1 MKGRLSPDRQDEG
14 TWTALPDIGDRAA
27 RGTTRNRSS
36 AVATAGITARYG
48 ARTFISP
55 AQVALPG
62 VTQTHQEDRNR
73 ANRSRSRAS
82 RRARAEIISKR
93 EGAVADRRRS
103 AVPRPGFAGAM
114 FNPAEFSDANFDVKA
129 WVNSACAG
137 CVIAPSQPLSS
148 APRFEETRP
157 RTDRSL
163 TFPPSPLPFP
173 TGARAGR
180 AWRNT

>member
-1 MKGRLSPDRQDEG
+1 MKGRGRRFRISATARREGRRGIVPRRSPRQGSRRD
-14 TWTALPDIGDRAA
+14 TALG
-27 RGTTRNRSS
+27 RSS
-36 AVATAGITARYG
+36 HPR
-48 ARTFISP
+48 RSHWP
-55 AQVALPG
+55 ER
-62 VTQTHQEDRNR
+62 QTHQNR

-93 EGAVADRRRS
+93 EGAVADRECGTPARVRRMS
-103 AVPRPGFAGAM
+103 

-137 CVIAPSQPLSS
+137 CVIAPSQPLRS

>member
-1 MKGRLSPDRQDEG
+1 MKGRGRRFRISATARREGRRGIVPRRSPRQGSRRD
-14 TWTALPDIGDRAA
+14 TALGLSSHPCRSHCPEGHS
-27 RGTTRNRSS
+27 TR
-36 AVATAGITARYG
+36 
-48 ARTFISP
+48 RTVP
-55 AQVALPG
+55 TEL
-62 VTQTHQEDRNR
+62 
-73 ANRSRSRAS
+73 RSRSRAS

-93 EGAVADRRRS
+93 EGAVADRECGTPARVRRREMS
-103 AVPRPGFAGAM
+103 

-137 CVIAPSQPLSS
+137 CVIAPSQPLRS

-157 RTDRSL
+157 RADRSL

>member
-1 MKGRLSPDRQDEG
+1 MTGRLSDRQDEG

-27 RGTTRNRSS
+27 RGTTRNRPS

-55 AQVALPG
+55 AQVALAGGKLIKKKTVPTE
-62 VTQTHQEDRNR
+62 VDREL
-73 ANRSRSRAS
+73 SRQLS

-93 EGAVADRRRS
+93 EGAVADREC
-103 AVPRPGFAGAM
+103 GTWAM
-114 FNPAEFSDANFDVKA
+114 SFNPAEFSDANFDVKA

-137 CVIAPSQPLSS
+137 CVIAPPQPLSS
-148 APRFEETRP
+148 APRFEQTRP

>member
-1 MKGRLSPDRQDEG
+1 MTGRLSPDRQDEG

-27 RGTTRNRSS
+27 RGTTRNRPS

-48 ARTFISP
+48 ARTFISA
-55 AQVALPG
+55 AQVALAGGTTQQEEPCQLKSIASESTGSSRNNFEARGRSGRPRVRYPG
-62 VTQTHQEDRNR
+62 PGSQDVVQPRGVLRCELRCQGLGQQRVRRVRDRSTP
-73 ANRSRSRAS
+73 APSFG
-82 RRARAEIISKR
+82 AEI
-93 EGAVADRRRS
+93 RR
-103 AVPRPGFAGAM
+103 
-114 FNPAEFSDANFDVKA
+114 NP
-129 WVNSACAG
+129 
-137 CVIAPSQPLSS
+137 
-148 APRFEETRP
+148 P

>member
-1 MKGRLSPDRQDEG
+1 MKGRGRRFRISATARREGRRGIVPRRSPRQGSRRD
-14 TWTALPDIGDRAA
+14 TALG
-27 RGTTRNRSS
+27 RSS
-36 AVATAGITARYG
+36 HL
-48 ARTFISP
+48 
-55 AQVALPG
+55 QVALAG
-62 VTQTHQEDRNR
+62 GTN
-73 ANRSRSRAS
+73 SS
-82 RRARAEIISKR
+82 RRTVPTVKSFASESTGSSRNNFEAR
-93 EGAVADRRRS
+93 GRS
-103 AVPRPGFAGAM
+103 GRPRVRYPGLAM
-114 FNPAEFSDANFDVKA
+114 SFNPAEFSDANFDVKA

>member
-1 MKGRLSPDRQDEG
+1 MKGRGRRFRISATARREGRRGIVPRRSPRQGSRRD
-14 TWTALPDIGDRAA
+14 TALGRSSHPRRSHCPEGQSHEEPCQQKSIASESTGSSRNNFEA
-27 RGTTRNRSS
+27 RGRSGRPR
-36 AVATAGITARYG
+36 VRY
-48 ARTFISP
+48 
-55 AQVALPG
+55 PG
-62 VTQTHQEDRNR
+62 
-73 ANRSRSRAS
+73 
-82 RRARAEIISKR
+82 
-93 EGAVADRRRS
+93 
-103 AVPRPGFAGAM
+103 PGSQM
-114 FNPAEFSDANFDVKA
+114 SFNPAEFSDANFDVKA

-137 CVIAPSQPLSS
+137 CVIAPPQPLRS

>member
-1 MKGRLSPDRQDEG
+1 MKGRLSDRQDEG

-27 RGTTRNRSS
+27 RGTTRNRPS

-62 VTQTHQEDRNR
+62 GTNSSRRTVPT
-73 ANRSRSRAS
+73 RSRSRAS

-93 EGAVADRRRS
+93 EGAVADRECGTPARVRRMS
-103 AVPRPGFAGAM
+103 

-137 CVIAPSQPLSS
+137 CVIAPSQPLRS

>member
-1 MKGRLSPDRQDEG
+1 MTGRLSDRQDEG

-93 EGAVADRRRS
+93 EGAVADRECGTPMS
-103 AVPRPGFAGAM
+103 

-163 TFPPSPLPFP
+163 TFPSSPLPFP